1 MSKSNFIGPASLLD
15 EEFDT
20 LPSSFELAEGLPH
33 GHFNMDS
40 STCRSYT
47 TWQNRHEAYRRHC
60 GLKAQPNLAIF
71 NPNIKELSP
80 PEVTKNLAESLAK
93 LPNHTPVSDLEARR
107 LRALASSSLT
117 HADILRRKRDDS
129 TLAYEWHYYNTLLQ
143 LEQKNN
149 A

>member
-15 EEFDT
+15 EEFDA

-40 STCRSYT
+40 STSRSYT
-47 TWQNRHEAYRRHC
+47 TWQNQHEAYRRHC
-60 GLKAQPNLAIF
+60 GLKAQPNLALF

-80 PEVTKNLAESLAK
+80 PEVTRNLAESLAK

-107 LRALASSSLT
+107 LRALSDSSPY
-117 HADILRRKRDDS
+117 DDVLRRKRDDS
-129 TLAYEWHYYNTLLQ
+129 TLVYEWNYYNTLLQ
-143 LEQKNN
+143 LRAKK
-149 A
+149 